1 MFNPLVIGSR
11 MELVSKKSLRNNEE
25 RIVYAS
31 QILDFNDDSIVC
43 AMPIYEGR
51 IVPLEACLLYTSP
64 STRDGLL
71 SRVPSSA

>member
-1 MFNPLVIGSR
+1 MFKPLVIGSR

-43 AMPIYEGR
+43 AMQYMR
-51 IVPLEACLLYTSP
+51 TYCAT
-64 STRDGLL
+64 
-71 SRVPSSA
+71 

>member
-1 MFNPLVIGSR
+1 MFKPLVIGSR

-43 AMPIYEGR
+43 AMPYYLPVGR
-51 IVPLEACLLYTSP
+51 HQGREYW
-64 STRDGLL
+64 
-71 SRVPSSA
+71 